1 MNSTSG
7 GSGRL
12 QEIWEKRKQEG
23 DEKERKTSGRK
34 IQTLHFESC
43 IKGALTAISLKLFPE
58 NS

>member
-12 QEIWEKRKQEG
+12 QEIWEQRKQEG

-34 IQTLHFESC
+34 IQTLRFE
-43 IKGALTAISLKLFPE
+43 KLY
-58 NS
+58 